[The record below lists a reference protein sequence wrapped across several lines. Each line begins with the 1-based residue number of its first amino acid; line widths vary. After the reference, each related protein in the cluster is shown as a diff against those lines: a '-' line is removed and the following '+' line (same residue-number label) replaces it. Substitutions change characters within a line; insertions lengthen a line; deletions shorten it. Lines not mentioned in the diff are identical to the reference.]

1 MIRILIVDDQKLFRR
16 VIQEW
21 LEKESDLEIVGTA
34 SNGKMAIEMVESLQP
49 HIVLMDIEMPE
60 MDGLS
65 AIEVIE
71 RDFPYVKVIVLT
83 ANDDYSSLAYALQSG
98 AKGYLLK
105 GAESSEIINTIRSVH
120 RGYSQLEPR
129 LIKKIIELVEK
140 DKELREYVGEAR
152 IILEDTIQ
160 AKKTIKK
167 DLEQLQ
173 TKVEQRLTNLQKAIS
188 ELEQQAKMTLEDIPH
203 TRETFE
209 QFTVEFLT
217 LRKYVIAAVS
227 TSIVAIII
235 GVVALFSR

>member
-1 MIRILIVDDQKLFRR
+1 MIRILIVDDQKFFRR

-34 SNGKMAIEMVESLQP
+34 SNGKTAIEMVESLQP

-105 GAESSEIINTIRSVH
+105 GAESNEIINTIRSVH

-160 AKKTIKK
+160 AKKTIKE

-173 TKVEQRLTNLQKAIS
+173 TKVEQRLTRLQKAIS
-188 ELEQQAKMTLEDIPH
+188 ELERQAKMTLEDIPH

-217 LRKYVIAAVS
+217 LRKYVIAALS

-235 GVVALFSR
+235 GVVALFI